1 MILISNKF
9 IFIFFFFIGCTQISN
24 INKEAV
30 YPILDDNKF
39 CRGKGYISFSRDA
52 RSRFN
57 FIFTSSKENLYLEMR
72 DMLGRKQYLFTI
84 EKNNYEL
91 FSIRENKKYSKE
103 SMLIAFPFFELL
115 EPVDLIDFL
124 WGIIPLKFQ
133 SNSDLY
139 SNELNKIMF
148 KTSESENGQ
157 LVNEISFQINNDNN
171 GINLIIIER
180 EFDMQYPHLINN

>member
-1 MILISNKF
+1 
-9 IFIFFFFIGCTQISN
+9 
-24 INKEAV
+24 
-30 YPILDDNKF
+30 
-39 CRGKGYISFSRDA
+39 
-52 RSRFN
+52 
-57 FIFTSSKENLYLEMR
+57 MR

>member
-1 MILISNKF
+1 
-9 IFIFFFFIGCTQISN
+9 
-24 INKEAV
+24 
-30 YPILDDNKF
+30 
-39 CRGKGYISFSRDA
+39 
-52 RSRFN
+52 
-57 FIFTSSKENLYLEMR
+57 MR
-72 DMLGRKQYLFTI
+72 DILGRKQYLFTI

-180 EFDMQYPHLINN
+180 EFDMQYPHLIN

>member
-1 MILISNKF
+1 
-9 IFIFFFFIGCTQISN
+9 
-24 INKEAV
+24 
-30 YPILDDNKF
+30 
-39 CRGKGYISFSRDA
+39 
-52 RSRFN
+52 
-57 FIFTSSKENLYLEMR
+57 MR
-72 DMLGRKQYLFTI
+72 DILGRKQYLFTI

-139 SNELNKIMF
+139 SNQLSKIMF